1 MDPDGTDPLSFHCQ
15 EREAGIEPLQTRT
28 ANAEPMFQHLNAPT
42 WVTSLRYQARRLFI
56 LVLDR
61 WLPRPNTFKV
71 LSVAPV
77 SQKHMRVQDL
87 LDPVSKSLSLEVLS
101 ALFLEEEVN
110 LIRTM
115 PTSICMPADCFMSE
129 DSSRLKVVI
138 MLLGSLCNP
147 SKY

>member
-1 MDPDGTDPLSFHCQ
+1 MMDPDGTDPLSFHCQ

-42 WVTSLRYQARRLFI
+42 W
-56 LVLDR
+56 DR
-61 WLPRPNTFKV
+61 WLPKPNTFKV